1 MSFWILVFSYWLHLL
16 ATVIWFGGLVVI
28 ALAAWPALRRQALA
42 SNDWLALQQRF
53 IPWVNGSLL
62 VLLVTGFVQMTSD
75 PNYTGFLVMDSLWA
89 WAILI
94 KHIVILGMVAI
105 TVYLQTTLYPAM
117 SRARLLAE
125 KRPQLAKTEQ
135 ERLKRQEVR
144 LLRLNLLC
152 AAAILFCTAIA
163 TAI

>member
-1 MSFWILVFSYWLHLL
+1 MAFWILVFSYWLHLL
-16 ATVIWFGGLVVI
+16 ATVVWFGGLIVV

-62 VLLVTGFVQMTSD
+62 VLLITGFVQMTND

-94 KHIVILGMVAI
+94 KHIVILGMVGI

-117 SRARLLAE
+117 SRVRLLAE
-125 KRPQLAKTEQ
+125 KRPQLAEAEQ
-135 ERLKRQEVR
+135 KRLKQQEVR
-144 LLRLNLLC
+144 LLRLNLFC
-152 AAAILFCTAIA
+152 AVAILFCTAIA

>member
-16 ATVIWFGGLVVI
+16 ATVLWFGSLVVI
-28 ALAAWPALRRQALA
+28 VLAALPALRRHALA
-42 SNDWLALQQRF
+42 SNDWLALQQRA

-62 VLLVTGFVQMTSD
+62 VLLITGFVQMTND
-75 PNYTGFLVMDSLWA
+75 PNYTGFLAMDSLWA

-94 KHIVILGMVAI
+94 KHVGFLGTVAI
-105 TVYLQTTLYPAM
+105 TAYLQAALYPAM
-117 SRARLLAE
+117 SRLRLLAE
-125 KRPQLAKTEQ
+125 KRPQLAQAEQ
-135 ERLKRQEVR
+135 DRLKRHEVR

-152 AAAILFCTAIA
+152 AAAILLCTAVA

>member
-16 ATVIWFGGLVVI
+16 ATVLWFGGLVVV

-62 VLLVTGFVQMTSD
+62 VLIVTGFVQMTND
-75 PNYTGFLVMDSLWA
+75 TNYTGFLAVDSLWA

-94 KHIVILGMVAI
+94 KHVVILGMVGFTA
-105 TVYLQTTLYPAM
+105 YMQAALYPAM

-125 KRPQLAKTEQ
+125 KRPQLAEAEQ

>member
-16 ATVIWFGGLVVI
+16 ATVIWFGGLVVV
-28 ALAAWPALRRQALA
+28 ALAAWPALRQQALA

-53 IPWVNGSLL
+53 IPWINGSLL
-62 VLLVTGFVQMTSD
+62 VLLVTGFVQMTND
-75 PNYTGFLVMDSLWA
+75 PNYTGFLVMNSLWA

-94 KHIVILGMVAI
+94 KHVVIVGTVAI
-105 TVYLQTTLYPAM
+105 TAYMQAALYPAM

-125 KRPQLAKTEQ
+125 KRPQLAETEQ
-135 ERLKRQEVR
+135 ERLKQQEVR

-152 AAAILFCTAIA
+152 AAAILLCTAIA